1 MKENMIKDFDEA
13 VKEFGNVE
21 TFVLMVSDGK
31 KQLNSLQTKCKKV
44 FAELIV
50 ESPEMRELVEDA
62 LKHAKVQIKINELI
76 AETKKQGFALPGMD
90 DEAEVEAEKE

>member
-1 MKENMIKDFDEA
+1 MKAFDEA

-31 KQLNSLQTKCKKV
+31 KQLYNLQGKCKKV

-50 ESPEMRELVEDA
+50 ESPEMTEIVEDA
-62 LKHAKVQIKINELI
+62 MKNAKVQIKINELL
-76 AETKKQGFALPGMD
+76 AEVKKQGFVLPEMD
-90 DEAEVEAEKE
+90 DDTEVEEKE